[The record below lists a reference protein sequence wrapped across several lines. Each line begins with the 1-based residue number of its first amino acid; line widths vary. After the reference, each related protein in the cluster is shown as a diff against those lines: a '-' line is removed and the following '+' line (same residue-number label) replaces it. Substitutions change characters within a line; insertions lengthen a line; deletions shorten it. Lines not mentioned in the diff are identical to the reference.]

1 MGKFQYEKEKIH
13 YYMRFLKKKKK
24 HPKANRNIGGLGP
37 QNKSEKS

>member
-13 YYMRFLKKKKK
+13 YYMRFLKKKK